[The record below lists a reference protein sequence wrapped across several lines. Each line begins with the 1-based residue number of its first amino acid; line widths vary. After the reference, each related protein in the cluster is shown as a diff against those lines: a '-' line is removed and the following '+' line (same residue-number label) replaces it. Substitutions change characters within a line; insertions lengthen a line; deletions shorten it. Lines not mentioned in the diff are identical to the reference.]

1 MDEHM
6 KQGWMDIRMVGTG
19 KRNWWE
25 LHLLGG
31 IVVVTCMHC
40 WPAGIYTQALMGMG
54 IDEHAFWRRWMDDTK
69 KHMVIEILG

>member
-1 MDEHM
+1 MDGYPD
-6 KQGWMDIRMVGTG
+6 GWNWKTKLVGVAFF
-19 KRNWWE
+19 
-25 LHLLGG
+25 GG
-31 IVVVTCMHC
+31 IIVVTCMHC